1 MLKILQGWHQ
11 IITHCLENAGV
22 PMLKSQSK
30 YAIFYTTIDLKMLAG
45 SQMGEDIKLEM
56 VVIRVTS
63 KNELLKPYLVLPVR
77 KHILRSL
84 ATKIGN
90 FIT

>member
-1 MLKILQGWHQ
+1 MLYFTLQF
-11 IITHCLENAGV
+11 N
-22 PMLKSQSK
+22 
-30 YAIFYTTIDLKMLAG
+30 FIDLKMLAG